1 MTRRKAGALLAAAG
15 VLLVLFLLQWLGGI
29 GIPCPFHAVAGW
41 YCPGCGISRM
51 LAYTVTGHWYAA
63 FRMNP
68 LLFVLLP
75 LLLVYAGFWIWS
87 FATGKPNRLE
97 QRMPRWIPIA
107 LIVVLMVYGVLRN
120 LPAFDWLAPTVVAR

>member
-1 MTRRKAGALLAAAG
+1 
-15 VLLVLFLLQWLGGI
+15 
-29 GIPCPFHAVAGW
+29 
-41 YCPGCGISRM
+41 M

-107 LIVVLMVYGVLRN
+107 LIVVLVVYGVLRN
-120 LPAFDWLAPTVVAR
+120 LPAFDWLAPTVVTR